1 MLRRRKQ
8 PLRRIVVYAIVSQLD
23 MRLYVGQCSEA
34 SLTAVYRHHING
46 KYEATAQLFAD
57 SVAAQ
62 KMPRLYRLTEYE
74 GYTNKSRVQ
83 QYAYMKYFTEHGYQ
97 VLLQG
102 EAANWIQDIS
112 IASQQVYE
120 QLSTVSV
127 ENVLSDS
134 ACIIKDYQL
143 KEWSRPSEAE
153 ETPTKDALVR
163 FSVCTTPENKRRMQ
177 ELASRCGLSLSE
189 YAEQMMLN
197 GAIVQL
203 DLTPV
208 VSGVNQLYK
217 ALYDLNHSIQHYK
230 GVYAGHENELRRIEE
245 QVGALSRETTE
256 TVQQAVSKA
265 RAEAAKAVRAVARK
279 EART

>member
-8 PLRRIVVYAIVSQLD
+8 PVRCIVVYVIVSQLD
-23 MRLYVGQCSEA
+23 KRLYVGQCSEA
-34 SLTAVYRHHING
+34 SLHRVYRHHING
-46 KYEATAQLFAD
+46 KYEATAQLFAE
-57 SVAAQ
+57 SVTAR

-97 VLLQG
+97 VLLQD

-134 ACIIKDYQL
+134 ACIIRDYQM
-143 KEWSRPSEAE
+143 KAWDKGAE
-153 ETPTKDALVR
+153 TQDQAKDTHAY
-163 FSVCTTPENKRRMQ
+163 FSIYTTAENKRRMQ

-265 RAEAAKAVRAVARK
+265 RAEAAKAVRAGARK
-279 EART
+279 GART

>member
-46 KYEATAQLFAD
+46 KYEVTAQLFAD
-57 SVAAQ
+57 SVAAR

-134 ACIIKDYQL
+134 ACIIRDYQM
-143 KEWSRPSEAE
+143 KAWDKGD
-153 ETPTKDALVR
+153 ETQDQAKDTHAY
-163 FSVCTTPENKRRMQ
+163 FSIYTTAENKRRMQ

-203 DLTPV
+203 DITPV

-256 TVQQAVSKA
+256 TVQKAVSKA

>member
-46 KYEATAQLFAD
+46 KYEVTAQLFAE
-57 SVAAQ
+57 SVAAR

-134 ACIIKDYQL
+134 ACIIRDYQM
-143 KEWSRPSEAE
+143 KAWDKGAE
-153 ETPTKDALVR
+153 TQDQAKDTHAY
-163 FSVCTTPENKRRMQ
+163 FSIYTTAENKRRMQ

>member
-8 PLRRIVVYAIVSQLD
+8 PVRRIVVYVIVSQLD
-23 MRLYVGQCSEA
+23 KRLYVGQCSEA

-46 KYEATAQLFAD
+46 KYEATAQLFAE
-57 SVAAQ
+57 SVAAR

-120 QLSTVSV
+120 QLSTVPV

-134 ACIIKDYQL
+134 ACIIRDYQM
-143 KEWSRPSEAE
+143 KAWEQ
-153 ETPTKDALVR
+153 TDATLDTADDPVH
-163 FSVCTTPENKRRMQ
+163 FSVHTTAERKRRMQ

-256 TVQQAVSKA
+256 TVQKAVSKA

-279 EART
+279 EAKT

>member
-8 PLRRIVVYAIVSQLD
+8 PVRRIVVYAIVSQLD
-23 MRLYVGQCSEA
+23 KRLYVGQCSEA

-46 KYEATAQLFAD
+46 KYEATAQLFAE
-57 SVAAQ
+57 SVAAR

-83 QYAYMKYFTEHGYQ
+83 QYAYMKYFTERGYQ

-102 EAANWIQDIS
+102 EAASWIQDIS

-120 QLSTVSV
+120 QLSTVPV

-134 ACIIKDYQL
+134 ACIIRDYQM
-143 KEWSRPSEAE
+143 KAWEQ
-153 ETPTKDALVR
+153 TDATLDTADDPVH
-163 FSVCTTPENKRRMQ
+163 FSVHTTAERKRRMQ

-256 TVQQAVSKA
+256 TVQKAVSKA

-279 EART
+279 EAKT

>member
-46 KYEATAQLFAD
+46 KYEATAQLFVD
-57 SVAAQ
+57 SVAAR

-134 ACIIKDYQL
+134 ACIIRDYQM
-143 KEWSRPSEAE
+143 KAWDKGD
-153 ETPTKDALVR
+153 ETQDQAKDTHAY
-163 FSVCTTPENKRRMQ
+163 FSIYTTAENKRRMQ

>member
-46 KYEATAQLFAD
+46 KYEVTAQLFAD
-57 SVAAQ
+57 SVAAR

-74 GYTNKSRVQ
+74 RYTNKSRVQ

-134 ACIIKDYQL
+134 ACIIRDYQM
-143 KEWSRPSEAE
+143 KAWDKGD
-153 ETPTKDALVR
+153 ETQDQAKDTHAY
-163 FSVCTTPENKRRMQ
+163 FSIYTTAENKRRMQ

-256 TVQQAVSKA
+256 TVQKAVSKA